1 MFKDKWMIIS
11 IAAAF
16 IIVVGVFLYIT
27 GQKGE
32 KAYNVTT
39 NSANLE
45 VIMKQLDK
53 AESVMNDEKLTFWKK
68 DKEILSIEV
77 AIQNQLKYDSG
88 LKPEEEAQVWARM
101 NLIFKTMKEYE
112 ANKKNKSFDV
122 EKYYNDLKNEAAA
135 KKDEKK

>member
-77 AIQNQLKYDSG
+77 AIQNQ
-88 LKPEEEAQVWARM
+88 
-101 NLIFKTMKEYE
+101 
-112 ANKKNKSFDV
+112 
-122 EKYYNDLKNEAAA
+122 
-135 KKDEKK
+135 

>member
-1 MFKDKWMIIS
+1 MFKDKWMVIS

-16 IIVVGVFLYIT
+16 IIVVGIFLCIT

-53 AESVMNDEKLTFWKK
+53 AESVMKDEKLTFWKK

-101 NLIFKTMKEYE
+101 NLIFKAMKEYE
-112 ANKKNKSFDV
+112 ANKKNKSFDI
-122 EKYYNDLKNEAAA
+122 EKCFNDLKNEAAE
-135 KKDEKK
+135 KEEKK